1 MNNSWLCRSSRSDK
15 NCLGGMTL
23 LELLIAVLM
32 LMTFTGVVV
41 MVMEFSLRFLG
52 DTDLTEEEMN
62 DPDANANGV
71 LIDHVEA
78 LYSMDQLAEVL
89 SQPAISNTDLVKISS
104 GVNRCSINPVQDWG
118 LPMSKINPPFGYQFC
133 LSTTSK
139 MESNLSDLLK
149 GGSTGIYMLLALPES
164 PIDSSKLGVNPSRL
178 PVRRLFC
185 RPRPFC

>member
-1 MNNSWLCRSSRSDK
+1 MNNSWLCRCSRSDK
-15 NCLGGMTL
+15 DCQGGMTL

-71 LIDHVEA
+71 LIDHGEA
-78 LYSMDQLAEVL
+78 LYSMDQLVEVL
-89 SQPAISNTDLVKISS
+89 SQPAISNTDLVTISS

-118 LPMSKINPPFGYQFC
+118 LPMSNIGPPFGYQFC
-133 LSTTSK
+133 LSTTSAI
-139 MESNLSDLLK
+139 EDDWDTLLANGK
-149 GGSTGIYMLLALPES
+149 PGIYMLQALPDG
-164 PIDSSKLGVNPSRL
+164 PPDPSML

>member
-1 MNNSWLCRSSRSDK
+1 MNNSWLCRCSRSDK
-15 NCLGGMTL
+15 DYQGGMTL

-71 LIDHVEA
+71 LIDHGEA
-78 LYSMDQLAEVL
+78 LYSMDQLVEVL
-89 SQPAISNTDLVKISS
+89 SQPAISNTDLVTISS

-118 LPMSKINPPFGYQFC
+118 LPMSNIGPPFGYQFC
-133 LSTTSK
+133 LSTTSAI
-139 MESNLSDLLK
+139 EDDWDTLLANGK
-149 GGSTGIYMLLALPES
+149 PGIYMLQALPDG
-164 PIDSSKLGVNPSRL
+164 PPDPSML

>member
-15 NCLGGMTL
+15 NCQGGMTL

-118 LPMSKINPPFGYQFC
+118 LPMSNIDPPFGYQFC
-133 LSTTSK
+133 LSPTSAI
-139 MESNLSDLLK
+139 EDDWDTLLANGK
-149 GGSTGIYMLLALPES
+149 PGIYMLQALPDG
-164 PIDSSKLGVNPSRL
+164 PPDPSRL
-178 PVRRLFC
+178 PVRRLFWL
-185 RPRPFC
+185 PRPFC

>member
-1 MNNSWLCRSSRSDK
+1 MVNSWLRCSRSVK
-15 NCLGGMTL
+15 ASQGGMTL

-52 DTDLTEEEMN
+52 DIDLTEEEMN

-71 LIDHVEA
+71 LIDHAEA
-78 LYSMDQLAEVL
+78 RYSMDKLVKVL
-89 SQPAISNTDLVKISS
+89 SQPAISNTDLEAISS
-104 GVNRCSINPVQDWG
+104 GVSRCSINPVQDWG
-118 LPMSKINPPFGYQFC
+118 LPMSNIDPPFGYQFC
-133 LSTTSK
+133 LSPTSAI
-139 MESNLSDLLK
+139 EDDWDTLLVNGK
-149 GGSTGIYMLLALPES
+149 PGIYMLQALPDG
-164 PIDSSKLGVNPSRL
+164 PPDPSRL